1 MKIALVTDHVGPLSA
16 ADADAYPADP
26 AVRVLPLAKA
36 LAGQGP
42 QVTVYA
48 RQDSSARADT
58 AAPWI
63 DAPWLDTLCP
73 GVTISR
79 VPAGPRERLPA
90 EMLLPHTAVLAGQLA
105 DRWRREAPDV
115 IHAQSW
121 TSGLAALAGARG
133 LDIPVVQTFQSLGAG
148 VWPGRVLAAAGVAAR
163 ARLEA
168 AIGRSARAVLAS
180 TADERA
186 DLGRLGVPQ
195 ASVRIVPTG
204 VDITRFQPSG
214 PTAERGRRPRLL
226 MVSPPGDRQ
235 GPAAALHALAD
246 VRGTELVIAGL
257 LASDPAY
264 RALTRLARRLGVQDR
279 LTCLGR
285 VIESGMPPLM
295 RSADVLVHLTPS
307 LRFAMV
313 PVEAM
318 ACGTPVVAS
327 EDAARADAIIHG
339 NTGFLVPTAEP
350 ADLARRIRQLLVSPM
365 LLEGYG
371 IAAASRV
378 RSRYSWE
385 RIAQETLAVYEDLLA
400 PRMEAAA

>member
-1 MKIALVTDHVGPLSA
+1 L
-16 ADADAYPADP
+16 
-26 AVRVLPLAKA
+26 
-36 LAGQGP
+36 
-42 QVTVYA
+42 
-48 RQDSSARADT
+48 
-58 AAPWI
+58 
-63 DAPWLDTLCP
+63 
-73 GVTISR
+73 
-79 VPAGPRERLPA
+79 
-90 EMLLPHTAVLAGQLA
+90 LLPHIAALAGQLA
-105 DRWRREAPDV
+105 DRWRRKAPDV
-115 IHAQSW
+115 IHAHFW

-148 VWPGRVLAAAGVAAR
+148 VRPGRVLAAVSADAR

-168 AIGRSARAVLAS
+168 AIGRSARAVLAN

-186 DLGRLGVPQ
+186 DIARLGVPQ
-195 ASVRIVPTG
+195 ASVRIVPSG

-235 GPAAALHALAD
+235 GPAAAVRALAD
-246 VRGTELVIAGL
+246 LPGTELVIVGG
-257 LASDPAY
+257 LASDPGY
-264 RALTRLARRLGVQDR
+264 RAVIRLARQLRVQDR
-279 LTCLGR
+279 LTCLGK
-285 VIESGMPPLM
+285 VSESGMPPLM
-295 RSADVLVHLTPS
+295 RSADVLVHLTPR

-327 EDAARADAIIHG
+327 ENAARGDAIIHG

-350 ADLARRIRQLLVSPM
+350 AELVRRIRQLLASPM